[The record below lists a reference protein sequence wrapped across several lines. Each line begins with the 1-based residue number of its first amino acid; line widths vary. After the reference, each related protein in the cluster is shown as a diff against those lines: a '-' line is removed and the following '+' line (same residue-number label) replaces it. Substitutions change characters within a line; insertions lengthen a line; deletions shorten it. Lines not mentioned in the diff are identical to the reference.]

1 MSSIACQRAT
11 GYNASMQDDSYD
23 AETDDQLSK
32 AALVTLAVVL
42 AGLWCVLLY
51 VLYEALK

>member
-1 MSSIACQRAT
+1 
-11 GYNASMQDDSYD
+11 MQDDSYD

-51 VLYEALK
+51 VLYEALT